1 MTMISLTCIL
11 RATDSVESMHLLRVG
26 ATRVVPDERESSISM
41 ATVLLRDVLNVD
53 SVRLNELSQDLRLRV
68 EEDERNEFEVA
79 QRRNGLKSSTDRVV
93 DDDEM
98 SSLPAPFRSMVSQ
111 SQQLGGNVAPVLND
125 VTRRFADMMG
135 SAKSFLVDQTGE
147 ASDGPSRDA
156 VPQSPEGIEATEAD
170 DLGVLVCVLP
180 PKTAKK
186 TIP

>member
-1 MTMISLTCIL
+1 MQNIISFL
-11 RATDSVESMHLLRVG
+11 RATDSAESMHLLQVG
-26 ATRVVPDERESSISM
+26 ATRTVPDERESSISM

-93 DDDEM
+93 DDDVM

-135 SAKSFLVDQTGE
+135 SAKNFLVDQTADEPQSTG
-147 ASDGPSRDA
+147 RDA
-156 VPQSPEGIEATEAD
+156 GPQSTEAKESTEAD

-180 PKTAKK
+180 PKAAKK

>member
-1 MTMISLTCIL
+1 
-11 RATDSVESMHLLRVG
+11 MHLLRVG

-98 SSLPAPFRSMVSQ
+98 SSLPAPFRSMVKRYLSH
-111 SQQLGGNVAPVLND
+111 
-125 VTRRFADMMG
+125 
-135 SAKSFLVDQTGE
+135 E
-147 ASDGPSRDA
+147 
-156 VPQSPEGIEATEAD
+156 
-170 DLGVLVCVLP
+170 
-180 PKTAKK
+180 
-186 TIP
+186 